1 MLPGQGYRTAW
12 RGDNRGIWNSG
23 GTVIG
28 EGKPQVLG
36 NKPSPTSFPLPGIS
50 RCHSEL
56 NPTLRRADHSKQTV
70 LSFLIL
76 SNKLSREHLIE
87 YYFSTAIPSDIRHF

>member
-1 MLPGQGYRTAW
+1 MVEHRQSLILKTEGMIICCLVRAIAQH
-12 RGDNRGIWNSG
+12 RGEIIEEY

-36 NKPSPTSFPLPGIS
+36 NKPSPTSLLLTGIS

-56 NPTLRRADHSKQTV
+56 KQTLRRGRPQQSYSLV
-70 LSFLIL
+70 FLN
-76 SNKLSREHLIE
+76 SE
-87 YYFSTAIPSDIRHF
+87 